1 MADEEPAGANDIG
14 LHYDER
20 SPIEDVMRDG
30 QIHMW
35 YWYDRDDDAP
45 LGEALDRITR
55 KVTDTLGL
63 RPGERVLDLGCGTGA
78 TAVHLAAAKG
88 VRVTGVTISPVE
100 ARRAAERAAAAG
112 VGDAVDFAVG
122 DYHALELPDGGF
134 DAVLALE
141 SLQNSTDLPRAL
153 AECHRMLRP
162 GGRLTL
168 SDLCLGAPGEPDRLA
183 AFMSALKLDRLP
195 SLSDWLA
202 LVRDAGFRVEE
213 YTECGPR
220 VYGMKNRFL
229 SAAMARR
236 AELAERFG
244 DAAMAEFSRR
254 NAGFFLPRKDQI
266 GYAIV
271 SARRPH

>member
-1 MADEEPAGANDIG
+1 VSDEEPVSATDIG

-20 SPIEDVMRDG
+20 SPIEDVIRDG

-78 TAVHLAAAKG
+78 TAVHLASAKG
-88 VRVTGVTISPVE
+88 VRVTGVTISAVE

-112 VGDAVDFAVG
+112 VGRTVDFAQG
-122 DYHALELPDGGF
+122 DYHALDLPDGGF

-153 AECHRMLRP
+153 AECYRMLRP
-162 GGRLTL
+162 GGRLTIA
-168 SDLCLGAPGEPDRLA
+168 DLCLGEPGDPSRLA
-183 AFMSALKLDRLP
+183 AFMSALKLAELP

-202 LVRDAGFRVEE
+202 LVRDAGLQVEE

-229 SAAMARR
+229 SAAMTRR
-236 AELAERFG
+236 TELAERFG
-244 DAAMAEFSRR
+244 ESALAEFSRR
-254 NAGFFLPRKDQI
+254 NLGFFVPRKDQI

-271 SARRPH
+271 AARKPY

>member
-1 MADEEPAGANDIG
+1 VPDEEPASATDIA

-20 SPIEDVMRDG
+20 SPIEDVIRDG
-30 QIHMW
+30 LIHMW

-45 LGEALDRITR
+45 LAEALDRITR

-78 TAVHLAAAKG
+78 TAVHLAGTKG
-88 VRVTGVTISPVE
+88 VRVTGVTISTVE

-112 VGDAVDFAVG
+112 LERAVDFTEG
-122 DYHALELPDGGF
+122 DYHALDLPGGGF

-153 AECHRMLRP
+153 AECYRMLRP
-162 GGRLTL
+162 GGRLTIA
-168 SDLCLGAPGEPDRLA
+168 DLCLGAPGDPARLA
-183 AFMSALKLDRLP
+183 AFMSALKLARLP
-195 SLSDWLA
+195 SLPDWLA
-202 LVRDAGFRVEE
+202 LVREAGFQIEE

-229 SAAMARR
+229 SAVMARR
-236 AELAERFG
+236 TELAAQFG
-244 DAAMAEFSRR
+244 EAALAEFSRR
-254 NAGFFLPRKDQI
+254 SHGFFLPRRDQI

-271 SARRPH
+271 SARRPR